1 MINPKKNKQPAN
13 LNNYIPIKIN
23 LFLWVIFL
31 SLLTSCVYDD
41 YTPIDTTATDS
52 TPAGDTNSDP
62 NPDTGG
68 DNADTGGTDPY
79 AGKITY
85 HGHAKF
91 IINQQCVSCHG
102 PDDPEDDLDL
112 STYEKAKSQITK
124 ILKAIDLDPGESSI
138 MPPSGKMDNA
148 FIQTLKDWQSDGLL
162 EGDPNGGNNDNTSGT
177 YTYVADIATI
187 MTQECTAC
195 HSNTNPA
202 GGLSLTNYSL
212 TANNIDVIIGR
223 IDLQTG
229 QTGIMP
235 PAGRMAEIKIQII
248 KDWKTQGLTEQ

>member
-1 MINPKKNKQPAN
+1 MINPIKNKQSTN
-13 LNNYIPIKIN
+13 LNNYTFIKMN
-23 LFLWVIFL
+23 LVLGVVFLV
-31 SLLTSCVYDD
+31 LLTSCVYDD
-41 YTPIDTTATDS
+41 YTPIDGTS
-52 TPAGDTNSDP
+52 VGDTISDP
-62 NPDTGG
+62 NSDNGG
-68 DNADTGGTDPY
+68 ADSDNGGNTGGTDTY

-91 IINQQCVSCHG
+91 ILNQQCVSCHG
-102 PDDPEDDLDL
+102 VDDPDADLDL
-112 STYEKAKSQITK
+112 STYEKAKNKITT
-124 ILKAIDLDPGESSI
+124 ILKIIDLEPGESSI

-162 EGDPNGGNNDNTSGT
+162 EGDPNGGNNDNTTGI
-177 YTYVADIATI
+177 YTYVADISTI

-212 TANNIDVIIGR
+212 TANNVDVIISR

-235 PAGRMAEIKIQII
+235 PAGRMAEIKIQKI
-248 KDWKTQGLTEQ
+248 KDWKTQGLKEQ